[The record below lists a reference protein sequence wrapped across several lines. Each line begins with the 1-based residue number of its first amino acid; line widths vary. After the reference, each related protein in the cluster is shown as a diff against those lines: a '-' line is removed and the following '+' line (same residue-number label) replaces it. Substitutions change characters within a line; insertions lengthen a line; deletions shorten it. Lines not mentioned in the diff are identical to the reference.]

1 MEAKEIKEIDLK
13 HVSIAAQALITH
25 IESILPTIPSD
36 RVRQLVAMK
45 LGTAISK
52 GGDEAMLRQ
61 ILLLAV
67 TAIESSELIEHKLT
81 TGDLEYNP
89 FTGEILSEINVL
101 PAVVAVIKVQKEVL
115 KSKAPKAK
123 PNEQKPPSSAVYD
136 NQKTE

>member
-67 TAIESSELIEHKLT
+67 TAIESSELIEHKMNT
-81 TGDLEYNP
+81 NDLEYNP
-89 FTGEILSEINVL
+89 VTGEILSEINCM
-101 PAVVAVIKVQKEVL
+101 PAIIPVIKMLKENNE
-115 KSKAPKAK
+115 KKAAKAK
-123 PNEQKPPSSAVYD
+123 PNEQKPPSSAV
-136 NQKTE
+136 